1 MARVTRYFKRGRLK
15 GAQFRRLVWLFAL
28 DLTPPQ
34 IIALT
39 KLAPNTVRRYLLLF
53 RQVIAEHCD
62 AADKLSGVVEV
73 DESYF
78 GPRHVKGKAGRGA
91 GSKTIVFGMMKRG
104 GQVRAH
110 IIANCTQATL
120 AKALRDN
127 VDLASIIH
135 SDEFA
140 GYNGVAS
147 LGYKMHRRVRHSRE
161 FARGNCHINGI
172 EGFWGY
178 CKNRLARCNGVPRS
192 TFYLHL
198 KECEFRFNHRPKNGD
213 DLYKI
218 LLKMFKEK
226 DS

>member
-1 MARVTRYFKRGRLK
+1 MR
-15 GAQFRRLVWLFAL
+15 LFAL

-39 KLAPNTVRRYLLLF
+39 KLNPNTVRRYLLLF
-53 RQVIAEHCD
+53 RQIIAEHCD
-62 AADKLSGVVEV
+62 GAGKLSGVVEV

-78 GPRHVKGKAGRGA
+78 GARRVKGKPGRGA
-91 GSKTIVFGMMKRG
+91 GRKIIVFGMMKRG

-110 IIANCTQATL
+110 IIANCSKPVL

-172 EGFWGY
+172 ESFWGY

-218 LLKMFKEK
+218 LLKMFKGR

>member
-1 MARVTRYFKRGRLK
+1 MARDTQYFKRGRLK
-15 GAQFRRLVWLFAL
+15 GAQFRRLVRLFAL

-39 KLAPNTVRRYLLLF
+39 KLNPNTVRRYLLLF
-53 RQVIAEHCD
+53 RQIIAEHCD
-62 AADKLSGVVEV
+62 GAGKLSGVVEV

-78 GPRHVKGKAGRGA
+78 GARRVRGKAGRGA
-91 GSKTIVFGMMKRG
+91 GRKIIVFGMMKRG

-110 IIANCTQATL
+110 IIANCSKPVL

-172 EGFWGY
+172 ESFWGY
-178 CKNRLARCNGVPRS
+178 CKNRLARCNGVPRN

-218 LLKMFKEK
+218 LLKMFKK
-226 DS
+226 RGG